1 MQNQIFPIKK
11 YKKFKQYHDDYV
23 NILINFLNKK
33 SKINFDEIIYL
44 IEDRIKKKKTIFVC
58 GNGGSSAIS
67 NHYVCDYIKSLSTNT
82 NLKPKV
88 VSLNS
93 NSELI
98 SAISNDISYDKI
110 FSYQLNS
117 LSNKGDLLILL
128 SSSGESKN
136 IMNAIAFAKKKLI
149 TTIGFSGFKGGFL
162 KKKVDFSIHIN
173 INNYGITEDLFQ
185 IYMHIIMQFLRQ
197 KNLKNKIIDKIKF

>member
-1 MQNQIFPIKK
+1 MQNKVFPIKK

-82 NLKPKV
+82 NCSPLRCTNTEWLFPN
-88 VSLNS
+88 VS
-93 NSELI
+93 
-98 SAISNDISYDKI
+98 
-110 FSYQLNS
+110 
-117 LSNKGDLLILL
+117 
-128 SSSGESKN
+128 
-136 IMNAIAFAKKKLI
+136 
-149 TTIGFSGFKGGFL
+149 T
-162 KKKVDFSIHIN
+162 
-173 INNYGITEDLFQ
+173 
-185 IYMHIIMQFLRQ
+185 
-197 KNLKNKIIDKIKF
+197 